1 MKKILPGALAKIR
14 QNLEAR
20 ENVPREAGLGD
31 SLPSPQPAYPA
42 SLQPA
47 PAAPPSPAS
56 FGLRRQ
62 TRGVATSAPPLS
74 QGHVICQ
81 FAETGGKKWLPAT
94 VRATR

>member
-62 TRGVATSAPPLS
+62 TGGVATRSPAPQPGSRDLS
-74 QGHVICQ
+74 VCGD
-81 FAETGGKKWLPAT
+81 GGEKWLPAT